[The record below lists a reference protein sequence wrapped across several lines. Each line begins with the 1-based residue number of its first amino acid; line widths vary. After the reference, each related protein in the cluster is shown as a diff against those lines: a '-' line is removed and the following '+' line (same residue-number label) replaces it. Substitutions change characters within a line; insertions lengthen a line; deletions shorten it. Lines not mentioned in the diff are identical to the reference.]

1 MTARTHD
8 AIAFASLVTVAT
20 LFPPEKLNVLT
31 LFASLVANVIGGLL
45 PDIDQATNRLWDM
58 LPSGN
63 EVGKNLRGLFLHHR
77 TITHSLLGLFIAYK
91 FFGWFLPQILNPT
104 SIDVSLVYWSL
115 MIGYTSHLVG
125 DIFTKDGLPLLF
137 PIQWKFGIPPWPA
150 LRVRAGTWVEFY
162 LVLPGVGI
170 YLLWFI
176 WGHQTE
182 LFQLIRIVSI
192 S

>member
-8 AIAFASLVTVAT
+8 AIAFASLVTIAT
-20 LFPPEKLNVLT
+20 LFPPEKITVLT
-31 LFASLVANVIGGLL
+31 LFSSLVANVIGGLL

-63 EVGKNLRGLFLHHR
+63 EVGKNLRVLFLHHR
-77 TITHSLLGLFIAYK
+77 TITHSALGVFIAYK
-91 FFGWFLPQILNPT
+91 FFWWLLPQLLNPA
-104 SIDVSLVYWSL
+104 SIDVTLVYWSL
-115 MIGYTSHLVG
+115 MIGYGSHLVA

-137 PIQWKFGIPPWPA
+137 PIQWKFGIPPWPS

-162 LVLPGVGI
+162 LVLPAVGI

-176 WGHQTE
+176 WTHQTE
-182 LFQLIRIVSI
+182 LLLILGRITL
-192 S
+192 